1 MNLPLYFDYASTTP
15 VRSEVLNKVLPYFSK
30 FYGNAGSNLHHFG
43 WLAQEAIDLSR
54 NQIAD
59 YFNVKP
65 SSIIYTSGATE
76 SNNLAIKGYLLDKPK
91 GHLITSTIE
100 HKAVLEIFIHLEKEG
115 YLVTYL
121 TPNEVGQI
129 TKENLI
135 NAIQDDTILVSLMMV
150 NNEIG
155 TISDYVAFKQICEA
169 QSICFHSDAT
179 QALGKIKLDLT
190 NLPHLLSFSGHK
202 VYAPKGIGG
211 LLVNNTVKISPLFD
225 GGGQERGIRSGTLP
239 VPLIVGLGYAFTYI
253 PEILSFDKT
262 LLAFNLRIKE
272 ALLNNFKNSILINSK
287 SESNISSILSMSIHG
302 VHWENLFNSLT
313 TIAISNGSACNVK
326 ATDPSHVLTAMGHKR
341 DLALSTLRIS
351 LSYMTTEKEID
362 YLIHYLNEKLRKLL
376 V

>member
-15 VRSEVLNKVLPYFSK
+15 VRSEVLHKMLPYFSTL
-30 FYGNAGSNLHHFG
+30 YGNAGSNLHHFG

-59 YFNVKP
+59 YFDVKP

-76 SNNLAIKGYLLDKPK
+76 SNNLAIKGFLKGNPK
-91 GHLITSTIE
+91 GHLITSAIE
-100 HKAVLEIFIHLEKEG
+100 HKAVLEIFGHLEQEG
-115 YLVTYL
+115 YRVTYL
-121 TPNEVGQI
+121 MPDEVGQI
-129 TKENLI
+129 TKEDLT
-135 NAIQDDTILVSLMMV
+135 NALQDDTVLVSLMMV

-155 TISDYVAFKQICEA
+155 TISDYVAFKQICDA
-169 QSICFHSDAT
+169 HDVCFHSDAT
-179 QALGKIKLDLT
+179 QAIGKIKLDLT
-190 NLPHLLSFSGHK
+190 SLPHLMSFSGHK
-202 VYAPKGIGG
+202 IYAPKGIGG
-211 LLVNNTVKISPLFD
+211 LLVNNHIKINPLFD

-253 PEILSFDKT
+253 PEILSFDQR
-262 LLAFNLRIKE
+262 LHIFNLSIKDS
-272 ALLNNFKNSILINSK
+272 LLSNFKNNILINSNNTN
-287 SESNISSILSMSIHG
+287 NISSILSMSVQG
-302 VHWENLFNSLT
+302 VHWEDLFNSLT

-326 ATDPSHVLTAMGHKR
+326 ATNPSHVLTALGHKR

-362 YLIHYLNEKLRKLL
+362 FLIHYLNEKLRKLL